1 MEVWAVQTSGKY
13 LVLDRLGSAD
23 VALQVAWYQLHRIN
37 VASIEPG
44 PMGRI
49 EAAVL
54 KMLIL
59 RFLSYIHQSHLN

>member
-23 VALQVAWYQLHRIN
+23 VALQVAWYQLHRIH
-37 VASIEPG
+37 VASVEPG

-49 EAAVL
+49 EAGVL
-54 KMLIL
+54 KM
-59 RFLSYIHQSHLN
+59 